1 MSRVWDRIAIVSTSS
16 CLSAALAIG
25 GARGEEL
32 VAVRAAG
39 LVDVRA
45 GVLVPDAVLLV
56 RGERIE
62 AAGSAAEVAVPDG
75 TRTIDLGELVLVPG
89 LIDAHVHLAWGPHQ
103 PGQPLPGSAEARAT
117 LEAGFTSVRNLGSTG
132 RADLALQRSIEAG
145 ELAGP
150 RMQVALSGIGPEG
163 GICDQVFAGE
173 ARVASADEAG
183 ERVRELFAAGA
194 QVIKVCAGGGVLPAE
209 RERAA
214 CECDAAVLERVV
226 AEAHALG
233 LSVAAHAQGPA
244 SIASALAAGV
254 DSIEHGGLA
263 DEAVIAELARSD
275 TFLVPTLARLDALL
289 EGAQR
294 SGAPRARLD
303 QLLAAREL
311 ARASARQAVA
321 GGVRIALG
329 TDAGVLPHGQNARE
343 LRSLVEVGLSPL
355 EALRAATIGA
365 AELLGWS
372 DRVGVLEPGFLA
384 DAVAVRGN
392 PLEDV
397 GALEQVGFVMK
408 GGVVVRSPASAPVQ
422 QR

>member
-1 MSRVWDRIAIVSTSS
+1 M
-16 CLSAALAIG
+16 
-25 GARGEEL
+25 
-32 VAVRAAG
+32 
-39 LVDVRA
+39 
-45 GVLVPDAVLLV
+45 
-56 RGERIE
+56 
-62 AAGSAAEVAVPDG
+62 
-75 TRTIDLGELVLVPG
+75 
-89 LIDAHVHLAWGPHQ
+89 
-103 PGQPLPGSAEARAT
+103 
-117 LEAGFTSVRNLGSTG
+117 RNLGSTG
-132 RADLALQRSIEAG
+132 RADLALQHSIEAG
-145 ELAGP
+145 ELPGP

-163 GICDQVFAGE
+163 GTCDQVFAGE

-209 RERAA
+209 GERAA

-244 SIASALAAGV
+244 SIASALAADV

-289 EGAQR
+289 EGAER
-294 SGAPRARLD
+294 AGAPSARLD

-329 TDAGVLPHGQNARE
+329 TDAGVLPHGENARE
-343 LRSLVEVGLSPL
+343 LRALAEVGLPPL